1 METDFKFLNN
11 NAMHDGVALGLYG
24 IFCMAAFAGS
34 FTYPLFSLLFVLL
47 LLGVPVINALLT
59 FRYRRRAVAPT
70 QPFGFFN
77 GFFHSLLLGI
87 YSSIWVALAVFVY
100 LQFIDHGA
108 LFDAFEKAVKATY
121 GDAGLQMVLAQ
132 TNTTGIESVQDLF
145 ERMRT
150 EPPANYAFSMI
161 DMSLFF
167 SPLMA
172 LIIGLVCR
180 RSGFSN

>member
-24 IFCMAAFAGS
+24 IVCLAVFAGS
-34 FTYPLFSLLFVLL
+34 FTYPLLSLLFLIL
-47 LLGVPVINALLT
+47 ILGVPVINALLT
-59 FRYRRRAVAPT
+59 FRYRHRAVTPM

-77 GFFHSLLLGI
+77 GFLHSLLLGI
-87 YSSIWVALAVFVY
+87 YSSIWVALAVFIY

-108 LFDAFEKAVKATY
+108 LFDAFEAAVKATY
-121 GDAGLQMVLAQ
+121 GDAGLQLVLAQ
-132 TNTTGIESVQDLF
+132 ANTPGIESMQDLF
-145 ERMRT
+145 SRMREET
-150 EPPANYAFSMI
+150 PAKYAFSVI

-167 SPLMA
+167 SPMVA
-172 LIIGLVCR
+172 LIVGLICR